1 MVGVVRALT
10 RKNIFAIVVG
20 VLLAGAPLL
29 AFNFW
34 LGGLIDRQG
43 QDEVDTSAKRAIAL
57 AEFRVTQVIST
68 LDGLAARGVDSCR
81 PGDVEAMRQASFDTA
96 PIKEIAIVGPD
107 GQTLCTDLG
116 LPLGQRKLVASEPL
130 AGASWYT
137 LDVIQ
142 LENGQ
147 PMVRL
152 RRKVGAGPNGVAAL
166 VPAMLFLP
174 QVTTQGGAFHA
185 YAHIATAGGVTIGNI
200 GARPDGAD
208 PAFTADTKSE
218 KFGFNAQI
226 SMPRSYVIAGH
237 AEIQWLGLFAT
248 GAIIVILGVFSMLMP
263 RRGPGNPVTEIE
275 RALQAGEF
283 VPYYQP
289 IVDIRSGQLR
299 GAEVL
304 VRWKKRDGTLVLP
317 GAFIP
322 LAESSGLIRE
332 MTRDLMRRVCIEAG
346 SAIGRRPA
354 LKVSFNFAG
363 QLFSDETIVK
373 DVQKIF
379 SRSPIKLS
387 QVVLEVTER
396 DPIENFTATRQ
407 TIAAFQGLG
416 VRIAIDDVGT
426 GHSGL
431 SYMLKLGVDI
441 IKIDK
446 MFVDAIGT
454 DRNSTTIVE
463 TLVDLA
469 HNMRMDVV
477 AEGVENFE
485 QVMYLRELGIRSAQG
500 YVFAPPLPGKAFLQ
514 LVEAMDALPLAA
526 GLSKAELAVPQP
538 SAQGGGDV
546 SDQISDQDGAEV
558 IAQAGAQVSAA

>member
-1 MVGVVRALT
+1 MGLIVRVFSRRNIVAIAVGA
-10 RKNIFAIVVG
+10 
-20 VLLAGAPLL
+20 LLAGAPLV
-29 AFNFW
+29 AFDLW

-43 QDEVDTSAKRAIAL
+43 QEEVDTSARRAISL
-57 AEFRVTQVIST
+57 AESRVTQVIST
-68 LDGLAARGVDSCR
+68 LDGLAARGVDSCQ
-81 PGDVEAMRQASFDTA
+81 PADIAAIRQAAFDTT
-96 PIKEIAIVGPD
+96 PIKEIAVVGPD
-107 GQTLCTDLG
+107 GETLCTDLG
-116 LPLGQRKLVASEPL
+116 LPLGRREVLSSEPL
-130 AGASWYT
+130 VGANWYSLDT
-137 LDVIQ
+137 LQ
-142 LENGQ
+142 LDNGQ
-147 PMVRL
+147 AMVRL
-152 RRKVGAGPNGVAAL
+152 RRKVGSGPNGVAAL
-166 VPAMLFLP
+166 VPAILFLP
-174 QVTTQGGAFHA
+174 QVSTHGGPFNA
-185 YAHIATAGGVTIGNI
+185 YAHIASAGGAVIGNI
-200 GARPDGAD
+200 GAHPAAADGVFA
-208 PAFTADTKSE
+208 ANAKSD
-218 KFGFNAQI
+218 KYGFAAEI
-226 SMPRSYVIAGH
+226 STPRGHVIAGH
-237 AEIQWLGLFAT
+237 AELQWLGLFAT
-248 GAIIVILGVFSMLMP
+248 GAVIVIIGVFSILMP
-263 RRGPGNPVTEIE
+263 RRTPGNPVTEIE
-275 RALQAGEF
+275 RALRAGEF

-304 VRWKKRDGTLVLP
+304 VRWRKPDGTLVLP
-317 GAFIP
+317 GSFIP
-322 LAESSGLIRE
+322 IAESSGLIRE
-332 MTRDLMRRVCIEAG
+332 MTRDLMRRVCVEAG
-346 SAIGRRPA
+346 RAIGCRPA

-363 QLFSDETIVK
+363 LLFSDNSIVT
-373 DVQKIF
+373 DVRKIF
-379 SRSPIKLS
+379 SGSPIKLS

-514 LVEAMDALPLAA
+514 LVEAIDPLPAAQADPPLA
-526 GLSKAELAVPQP
+526 
-538 SAQGGGDV
+538 
-546 SDQISDQDGAEV
+546 
-558 IAQAGAQVSAA
+558 AQVSAA

>member
-1 MVGVVRALT
+1 MGFVVRALT
-10 RKNIFAIVVG
+10 RRNIVAIVVG
-20 VLLAGAPLL
+20 VLFAGAPLI
-29 AFNFW
+29 AFDFW
-34 LGGLIDRQG
+34 LGGLINRQG
-43 QDEVDTSAKRAIAL
+43 QEEVDTSAKRAIAL
-57 AEFRVTQVIST
+57 AESRVSQVIAT

-81 PGDVEAMRQASFDTA
+81 PGDVEALRQASFDTI
-96 PIKEIAIVGPD
+96 PVKEIAILGAS
-107 GQTLCTDLG
+107 GQTLCTHHG
-116 LPLGQRKLVASEPL
+116 LPLGQRKIISSEPL
-130 AGASWYT
+130 NGANWYS
-137 LDVIQ
+137 LDIIQ
-142 LENGQ
+142 LEHGQ
-147 PMVRL
+147 RVVRL
-152 RRKVGAGPNGVAAL
+152 SRKVGAGPNAIAAL
-166 VPAMLFLP
+166 VPAIMFLP
-174 QVTTQGGAFHA
+174 QVSSQGGPFSA
-185 YAHIATAGGVTIGNI
+185 YAQISTAS
-200 GARPDGAD
+200 GAAIDNVGERAGAASTTFAARTSSD
-208 PAFTADTKSE
+208 
-218 KFGFNAQI
+218 KFGFQTEI
-226 SMPRSYVIAGH
+226 SMARGRAIAGH
-237 AEIQWLGLFAT
+237 AELKSLGMFAT
-248 GAIIVILGVFSMLMP
+248 GAIIMILGVFSVLLS
-263 RRGPGNPVTEIE
+263 RRRPGDPVAEIE
-275 RALQAGEF
+275 RALKAGEF

-304 VRWKKRDGTLVLP
+304 VRWRKPDGTLVLP
-317 GAFIP
+317 GSFIP

-332 MTRDLMRRVCIEAG
+332 MTRDLMRRVCVEAG
-346 SAIGRRPA
+346 PTLGRRPA

-363 QLFSDETIVK
+363 LLFGDEGIVK
-373 DVQKIF
+373 DVRNIF
-379 SRSPIKLS
+379 SGSPIKLS

-485 QVMYLRELGIRSAQG
+485 QVVYLRELGVRSAQG
-500 YVFAPPLPGKAFLQ
+500 YVFAPPLPGKSFLQ
-514 LVEAMDALPLAA
+514 LVEAIDPLPAA
-526 GLSKAELAVPQP
+526 AEPKRTV
-538 SAQGGGDV
+538 
-546 SDQISDQDGAEV
+546 AE
-558 IAQAGAQVSAA
+558 AQVSAA